1 MRKDN
6 FKSQILI
13 NKVKKILK
21 KIQNDPA
28 IFENIFTQLF
38 EKDFNEQLDKINELK
53 EGKLKGLIIS
63 VKDLFDVKGYK
74 TKGGTKFINVG
85 DAQHDARCI
94 SLIRNAGG
102 LLLGHTNMTEL
113 AYSGLG
119 INPHYGTPSNPI
131 FKNAV
136 PGGSTSGGAVS
147 IALEVSDITIGTD
160 TGGST
165 RIPASFT
172 GITGFKPTQDSISR
186 EGVLVLS
193 TSLDS
198 VGLMAK
204 NIKLCKLGFETMR
217 DKASLKPKISN
228 INNIKIIIPINFG
241 YENIDVEVKE
251 GFEAAKN
258 KIIESGFDVLESD
271 IPLLDKYQK
280 VPLWQFAAVE
290 SQAEYFDAFTRK
302 KHLIDP
308 NVSRRMDR
316 ANQVTAVEYVKLCE
330 ERKKLIDQFNNFLG
344 NNFLLLP
351 TVSITPPLIKDCE
364 NEDFYDKA
372 NLISLKN
379 TTLANYMNGCSL
391 SLPYT
396 IDNKPIGIMLNA
408 STNNDDGILEIG
420 SKIEKILSK

>member
-1 MRKDN
+1 MKTEN
-6 FKSQILI
+6 SQSENLI
-13 NKVKKILK
+13 NKVNKILK

-28 IFENIFTQLF
+28 SFENIFTELF
-38 EKDFNEQLDKINELK
+38 EKDFNEQLDNINK
-53 EGKLKGLIIS
+53 VKKGKLKGLIIS

-74 TKGGTKFINVG
+74 TKGGTKFIDDKIAQK
-85 DAQHDARCI
+85 DAKCI
-94 SLIRNAGG
+94 SLIRKAGG

-119 INPHYGTPSNPI
+119 INPHYGTPLNPV
-131 FKNAV
+131 FKNSV

-147 IALEVSDITIGTD
+147 IALDVADITIGTD

-165 RIPASFT
+165 RIPAAFT

-186 EGVLVLS
+186 DNVLVLS

-198 VGLMAK
+198 VGLMARDVS
-204 NIKLCKLGFETMR
+204 LCKLGFETMR
-217 DKASLKPKISN
+217 NKSKNN
-228 INNIKIIIPINFG
+228 IAKNNIKIIIPKNFG
-241 YENIDVEVKE
+241 FEDIDDEIKV
-251 GFEAAKN
+251 GFDSAKK
-258 KIIESGFDVLESD
+258 KIIRSGLDIQEIE
-271 IPLLDKYQK
+271 IPLLDHYKK
-280 VPLWQFAAVE
+280 IPLWQFAAVE
-290 SQAEYFDAFTRK
+290 CQAEYFEAYNNK

-316 ANQVTAVEYVKLCE
+316 ANQVTAVEYVNLCK
-330 ERKKLIDQFNNFLG
+330 ERTTLISQFNTFLG

-364 NEDFYDKA
+364 NVEFYDKM
-372 NLISLKN
+372 NLISLRN

-396 IDNKPIGIMLNA
+396 IKDKPVGIMLNG
-408 STNNDDGILEIG
+408 STDNDDQLLEIG
-420 SKIEKILSK
+420 SKIEKLLSK

>member
-6 FKSQILI
+6 FKSKILI
-13 NKVKKILK
+13 NKVNKILK
-21 KIQNDPA
+21 KIQNDPSN
-28 IFENIFTQLF
+28 FENIFTQLF
-38 EKDFNEQLDKINELK
+38 KKDFNEQLDKINIVK

-74 TKGGTKFINVG
+74 TKGGTKFIDDG
-85 DAQHDARCI
+85 DAQQDAKCI

-165 RIPASFT
+165 RIPAAFT

-198 VGLMAK
+198 VGLMA
-204 NIKLCKLGFETMR
+204 NNVKLCRLGFETMR
-217 DKASLKPKISN
+217 NKTHLNFQNSN
-228 INNIKIIIPINFG
+228 INNVKIIIPNNFG
-241 YENIDVEVKE
+241 FENIDTEVKE

-258 KIIESGFDVLESD
+258 IIIKSGFDVLESD
-271 IPLLDKYQK
+271 IPLLEEYKK

-290 SQAEYFDAFTRK
+290 SQAEYFDA
-302 KHLIDP
+302 
-308 NVSRRMDR
+308 
-316 ANQVTAVEYVKLCE
+316 
-330 ERKKLIDQFNNFLG
+330 
-344 NNFLLLP
+344 
-351 TVSITPPLIKDCE
+351 
-364 NEDFYDKA
+364 
-372 NLISLKN
+372 
-379 TTLANYMNGCSL
+379 
-391 SLPYT
+391 YT
-396 IDNKPIGIMLNA
+396 N
-408 STNNDDGILEIG
+408 
-420 SKIEKILSK
+420 

>member
-1 MRKDN
+1 MKTEN
-6 FKSQILI
+6 SQSENLI
-13 NKVKKILK
+13 NKVNKILK

-28 IFENIFTQLF
+28 SFENIFTELF
-38 EKDFNEQLDKINELK
+38 EKDFNEQLDNINK
-53 EGKLKGLIIS
+53 VKKGKLKGLIIS

-74 TKGGTKFINVG
+74 TKGGTKFIDDKIAQK
-85 DAQHDARCI
+85 DAKCI
-94 SLIRNAGG
+94 SLIRKAGG

-119 INPHYGTPSNPI
+119 INPHYGTPLNPV
-131 FKNAV
+131 FKNSV

-147 IALEVSDITIGTD
+147 IALDVADITIGTD

-165 RIPASFT
+165 RIPAAFT

-186 EGVLVLS
+186 DNVLVLS

-198 VGLMAK
+198 VGLMARDVS
-204 NIKLCKLGFETMR
+204 LCKLGFETMR
-217 DKASLKPKISN
+217 NKSKNN
-228 INNIKIIIPINFG
+228 IAKNNIKIIIPKNFG
-241 YENIDVEVKE
+241 FEDIDDEIKVGFDSAKE
-251 GFEAAKN
+251 
-258 KIIESGFDVLESD
+258 KIIKSGLDIQEIE
-271 IPLLDKYQK
+271 IPLLDHYKK
-280 VPLWQFAAVE
+280 IPLWQFAAVE
-290 SQAEYFDAFTRK
+290 CQAEYFEAYNNK

-316 ANQVTAVEYVKLCE
+316 ANQVTAVEYVNLCK
-330 ERKKLIDQFNNFLG
+330 ERTTLISQFNTFLG

-364 NEDFYDKA
+364 NVEFYDKM
-372 NLISLKN
+372 NLISLRN

-396 IDNKPIGIMLNA
+396 IKDKPVGIMLNG
-408 STNNDDGILEIG
+408 STDNDDQLLEIG

>member
-1 MRKDN
+1 MKTEN
-6 FKSQILI
+6 SQSENLI
-13 NKVKKILK
+13 NKVNKILK

-28 IFENIFTQLF
+28 SFENIFTELF
-38 EKDFNEQLDKINELK
+38 EKDFNEQLDNINK
-53 EGKLKGLIIS
+53 VKKGKLKGLIIS

-74 TKGGTKFINVG
+74 TKGGTKFIDDKIAQK
-85 DAQHDARCI
+85 DAKCI
-94 SLIRNAGG
+94 SLIRKAGG

-119 INPHYGTPSNPI
+119 INPHYGTPSNPV
-131 FKNAV
+131 FKNSV

-147 IALEVSDITIGTD
+147 IALDVADITIGTD

-165 RIPASFT
+165 RIPAAFT

-186 EGVLVLS
+186 DNVLVLS

-204 NIKLCKLGFETMR
+204 DVSLCKLGFETMR
-217 DKASLKPKISN
+217 NKSKNN
-228 INNIKIIIPINFG
+228 IAKNNIKIIIPKNFG
-241 YENIDVEVKE
+241 FEDIDDEIKVGFDSAKE
-251 GFEAAKN
+251 
-258 KIIESGFDVLESD
+258 KIIKSGIDIQEIE
-271 IPLLDKYQK
+271 IPLLDHYKK
-280 VPLWQFAAVE
+280 IPLWQFAAVE
-290 SQAEYFDAFTRK
+290 CQAEYFEAYNNK

-316 ANQVTAVEYVKLCE
+316 ANQVTAVEYVNLCK
-330 ERKKLIDQFNNFLG
+330 ERTTLISQFNTFLG

-364 NEDFYDKA
+364 NVEFYDKM
-372 NLISLKN
+372 NLISLRN

-396 IDNKPIGIMLNA
+396 IKDKPVGIMLNG
-408 STNNDDGILEIG
+408 STDNDDQLLEIG
-420 SKIEKILSK
+420 SKIEKLLSK

>member
-1 MRKDN
+1 MKTEN
-6 FKSQILI
+6 SQSENLI
-13 NKVKKILK
+13 NKVNKILK

-28 IFENIFTQLF
+28 SFENIFTELF
-38 EKDFNEQLDKINELK
+38 EKDFNEQLDNINK
-53 EGKLKGLIIS
+53 VKKGKLKGLIIS

-74 TKGGTKFINVG
+74 TKGGTKFIDDKIAQK
-85 DAQHDARCI
+85 DAKCI
-94 SLIRNAGG
+94 SLIRKAGG

-119 INPHYGTPSNPI
+119 INPHYGTPLNPV
-131 FKNAV
+131 FKNSV

-147 IALEVSDITIGTD
+147 IALDVADITIGTD

-165 RIPASFT
+165 RIPAAFT

-186 EGVLVLS
+186 DNVLVLS

-198 VGLMAK
+198 VGLMARDVS
-204 NIKLCKLGFETMR
+204 LCKLGFETMR
-217 DKASLKPKISN
+217 NKSKNN
-228 INNIKIIIPINFG
+228 IAKNNIKIIIPKNFG
-241 YENIDVEVKE
+241 FEDIDDEIKV
-251 GFEAAKN
+251 
-258 KIIESGFDVLESD
+258 GFDSAKEKIVKSGLDIQEIE
-271 IPLLDKYQK
+271 IPLLDHYKK
-280 VPLWQFAAVE
+280 IPLWQFAAVE
-290 SQAEYFDAFTRK
+290 CQAEYFEAYNNK

-316 ANQVTAVEYVKLCE
+316 ANQVTAVEYVNLCK
-330 ERKKLIDQFNNFLG
+330 ERTTLISQFNTFLG

-364 NEDFYDKA
+364 NVEFYDKM
-372 NLISLKN
+372 NLISLRN

-396 IDNKPIGIMLNA
+396 IKDKPVGIMLNG
-408 STNNDDGILEIG
+408 STDNDDQLLEIG
-420 SKIEKILSK
+420 SKIEKLLSK

>member
-1 MRKDN
+1 MKTEN
-6 FKSQILI
+6 SQSENLI
-13 NKVKKILK
+13 NKVNKILK

-28 IFENIFTQLF
+28 SFENIFTELF
-38 EKDFNEQLDKINELK
+38 EKDFNEQLDNINK
-53 EGKLKGLIIS
+53 VKKGKLKGLIIS

-74 TKGGTKFINVG
+74 TKGGTKFIDDEIAQK
-85 DAQHDARCI
+85 DAKCI
-94 SLIRNAGG
+94 SLIRKAGG

-131 FKNAV
+131 FKNSV

-147 IALEVSDITIGTD
+147 IALDVADITIGTD

-165 RIPASFT
+165 RIPAAFT

-186 EGVLVLS
+186 DNVLVLS

-204 NIKLCKLGFETMR
+204 DVSLCKLGFETMR
-217 DKASLKPKISN
+217 NKSKNN
-228 INNIKIIIPINFG
+228 IAKNNIKIIIPKNFG
-241 YENIDVEVKE
+241 FEDIDDEIKVGFDSAKE
-251 GFEAAKN
+251 
-258 KIIESGFDVLESD
+258 KIIKSGLDIQEIE
-271 IPLLDKYQK
+271 IPLLDHYKK
-280 VPLWQFAAVE
+280 IPLWQFAAVE
-290 SQAEYFDAFTRK
+290 CQAEYFEAYNNK

-316 ANQVTAVEYVKLCE
+316 ANQVTAVEYVNLCK
-330 ERKKLIDQFNNFLG
+330 ERTTLISQFNTFLG

-364 NEDFYDKA
+364 NVEFYDKM
-372 NLISLKN
+372 NLISLRN

-396 IDNKPIGIMLNA
+396 IKDKPVGIMLNG
-408 STNNDDGILEIG
+408 STDNDDQLLKIG

>member
-1 MRKDN
+1 MKTEN
-6 FKSQILI
+6 SQSENLI
-13 NKVKKILK
+13 NKVNKILK

-28 IFENIFTQLF
+28 SFENIFTELF
-38 EKDFNEQLDKINELK
+38 EKDFNEQLDNINK
-53 EGKLKGLIIS
+53 VKKGKLKGLIIS

-74 TKGGTKFINVG
+74 TKGGTKFIDDKIAQK
-85 DAQHDARCI
+85 DAKCI
-94 SLIRNAGG
+94 SLIRKAGG

-131 FKNAV
+131 FKNSV

-147 IALEVSDITIGTD
+147 IALDVSDITIGTD

-165 RIPASFT
+165 RIPAAFT

-186 EGVLVLS
+186 DNVLVLS

-204 NIKLCKLGFETMR
+204 DVSLCKLGFETMR
-217 DKASLKPKISN
+217 NKSKNN
-228 INNIKIIIPINFG
+228 IAKNNIKIIIPKNFG
-241 YENIDVEVKE
+241 FEDIDDEIKVGFDSAKE
-251 GFEAAKN
+251 
-258 KIIESGFDVLESD
+258 KIIKSGLDIQEIE
-271 IPLLDKYQK
+271 IPLLDHYKK
-280 VPLWQFAAVE
+280 IPLWQFAAVE
-290 SQAEYFDAFTRK
+290 CQAEYFEAYNNK

-316 ANQVTAVEYVKLCE
+316 ANQVTAVEYVNLCK
-330 ERKKLIDQFNNFLG
+330 ERTTLISQFNAFLG
-344 NNFLLLP
+344 NDFLLLP

-364 NEDFYDKA
+364 NVEFYDKM
-372 NLISLKN
+372 NLISLRN

-396 IDNKPIGIMLNA
+396 IKDKPVGIMLNG
-408 STNNDDGILEIG
+408 STDNDDQLLEIG
-420 SKIEKILSK
+420 SKIEKLLSK

>member
-1 MRKDN
+1 MKTEN
-6 FKSQILI
+6 SQSENLI
-13 NKVKKILK
+13 NKVNKILK

-28 IFENIFTQLF
+28 SFENIFTELF
-38 EKDFNEQLDKINELK
+38 EKDFNEQLDNINK
-53 EGKLKGLIIS
+53 VKKGKLKGLIIS

-74 TKGGTKFINVG
+74 TKGGTKFIDDKIAQK
-85 DAQHDARCI
+85 DAKCI
-94 SLIRNAGG
+94 SLIRKAGG

-119 INPHYGTPSNPI
+119 INPHYGTPLNPV
-131 FKNAV
+131 FKNSV

-147 IALEVSDITIGTD
+147 IALDVADITIGTD

-165 RIPASFT
+165 RIPAAFT

-186 EGVLVLS
+186 DNVLVLS

-204 NIKLCKLGFETMR
+204 DVSLCKLGFETMR
-217 DKASLKPKISN
+217 NKSKNN
-228 INNIKIIIPINFG
+228 IAKNNIKIIIPKNFG
-241 YENIDVEVKE
+241 FEDIDDEIKV
-251 GFEAAKN
+251 GFDSAKK
-258 KIIESGFDVLESD
+258 KIIKSGLDIQEIE
-271 IPLLDKYQK
+271 IPLLNHYKK
-280 VPLWQFAAVE
+280 IPLWQFAAVE
-290 SQAEYFDAFTRK
+290 CQAEYFEAYNNK

-316 ANQVTAVEYVKLCE
+316 ANQVTAVEYVNLCK
-330 ERKKLIDQFNNFLG
+330 ERTTLISQFNTFLG

-364 NEDFYDKA
+364 NVEFYDKM
-372 NLISLKN
+372 NLISLRN

-396 IDNKPIGIMLNA
+396 IKDKPVGIMLNG
-408 STNNDDGILEIG
+408 STDNDDQLLEIG
-420 SKIEKILSK
+420 SKIEKLLSK

>member
-1 MRKDN
+1 MKTEN
-6 FKSQILI
+6 SQSENLI
-13 NKVKKILK
+13 NKVNKILK

-28 IFENIFTQLF
+28 SFENIFTELF
-38 EKDFNEQLDKINELK
+38 EKDFNEQLDNINK
-53 EGKLKGLIIS
+53 VKKGKLKGLIIS

-74 TKGGTKFINVG
+74 TKGGTKFIDDKIAQK
-85 DAQHDARCI
+85 DAKCI
-94 SLIRNAGG
+94 SLIRKAGG

-119 INPHYGTPSNPI
+119 INPHYGTPLNPV
-131 FKNAV
+131 FKNSV

-147 IALEVSDITIGTD
+147 IALDVADITIGTD

-165 RIPASFT
+165 RIPAAFT

-186 EGVLVLS
+186 DNVLVLS

-198 VGLMAK
+198 VGLMARDVS
-204 NIKLCKLGFETMR
+204 LCKLGFETMR
-217 DKASLKPKISN
+217 NKSKNN
-228 INNIKIIIPINFG
+228 IAKNNIKIIIPKNFG
-241 YENIDVEVKE
+241 FEDIDDEIKVGFDSAKE
-251 GFEAAKN
+251 
-258 KIIESGFDVLESD
+258 KIIKSGLDIQEIE
-271 IPLLDKYQK
+271 IPLLNHYKK
-280 VPLWQFAAVE
+280 IPLWQFAAVE
-290 SQAEYFDAFTRK
+290 CQAEYFEAYNNK

-316 ANQVTAVEYVKLCE
+316 ANQVTAVEYVNICK
-330 ERKKLIDQFNNFLG
+330 ERTTLISQFNTFLG

-364 NEDFYDKA
+364 NVEFYDKM
-372 NLISLKN
+372 NLISLRN

-396 IDNKPIGIMLNA
+396 IKDKPVGIMLNG
-408 STNNDDGILEIG
+408 STDNDDQLLEIG
-420 SKIEKILSK
+420 SKIEKLLSK

>member
-1 MRKDN
+1 MKTEN
-6 FKSQILI
+6 SQSENLI
-13 NKVKKILK
+13 NKVNKILK

-28 IFENIFTQLF
+28 SFENIFTELF
-38 EKDFNEQLDKINELK
+38 EKDFNEQLDNINK
-53 EGKLKGLIIS
+53 VKKGKLKGLIIS

-74 TKGGTKFINVG
+74 TKGGTKFIDDKIAQK
-85 DAQHDARCI
+85 DAKCI
-94 SLIRNAGG
+94 SLIRKAGG

-119 INPHYGTPSNPI
+119 INPHYGTPLNPV
-131 FKNAV
+131 FKNSV

-147 IALEVSDITIGTD
+147 IALDVADITIGTD

-165 RIPASFT
+165 RIPAAFT

-186 EGVLVLS
+186 DNVLVLS

-198 VGLMAK
+198 VGLMARDVS
-204 NIKLCKLGFETMR
+204 LCKLGFETMR
-217 DKASLKPKISN
+217 NKSKNSIAK
-228 INNIKIIIPINFG
+228 NNIKIIIPKNFG
-241 YENIDVEVKE
+241 FEDIDDEIKVGFDSAKE
-251 GFEAAKN
+251 
-258 KIIESGFDVLESD
+258 KIIKSGLDIQEIE
-271 IPLLDKYQK
+271 IPLLDHYKK
-280 VPLWQFAAVE
+280 IPLWQFAAVE
-290 SQAEYFDAFTRK
+290 CQAEYFEAYNNK

-316 ANQVTAVEYVKLCE
+316 ANQVTAVEYVNLCK
-330 ERKKLIDQFNNFLG
+330 ERTTLISQFNTFLG

-364 NEDFYDKA
+364 NVEFYDKM
-372 NLISLKN
+372 NLISLRN

-396 IDNKPIGIMLNA
+396 IKDKPVGIMLNG
-408 STNNDDGILEIG
+408 STDNDDQLLEIG
-420 SKIEKILSK
+420 SKIEKLLSK

>member
-1 MRKDN
+1 MKTEN
-6 FKSQILI
+6 SQSENLI
-13 NKVKKILK
+13 NKVNKILK

-28 IFENIFTQLF
+28 SFENIFTELF
-38 EKDFNEQLDKINELK
+38 EKDFNEQLDNINK
-53 EGKLKGLIIS
+53 VKKAKLKGLIIS

-74 TKGGTKFINVG
+74 TKGGTKFIDDKIAQK
-85 DAQHDARCI
+85 DAKCI
-94 SLIRNAGG
+94 SLIRKAGG

-119 INPHYGTPSNPI
+119 INPHYGTPLNPV
-131 FKNAV
+131 FKNSV

-147 IALEVSDITIGTD
+147 IALDVADITIGTD

-165 RIPASFT
+165 RIPAAFT

-186 EGVLVLS
+186 DNVLVLS

-198 VGLMAK
+198 VGLMARDVS
-204 NIKLCKLGFETMR
+204 LCKLGFETMR
-217 DKASLKPKISN
+217 NKSKNN
-228 INNIKIIIPINFG
+228 IAKNNIKIIIPKNFG
-241 YENIDVEVKE
+241 FEDIDDEIKV
-251 GFEAAKN
+251 GFDSAKK
-258 KIIESGFDVLESD
+258 KIIKSGLDIQEIE
-271 IPLLDKYQK
+271 IPLLNHYKK
-280 VPLWQFAAVE
+280 IPLWQFAAVE
-290 SQAEYFDAFTRK
+290 CQAEYFEAYNNK

-316 ANQVTAVEYVKLCE
+316 ANQVTAVKYVNLCK
-330 ERKKLIDQFNNFLG
+330 ERTTLIYRFNTFLG

-364 NEDFYDKA
+364 NVEFYDKM
-372 NLISLKN
+372 NLISLRN

-396 IDNKPIGIMLNA
+396 IKDKPVGIMLNG
-408 STNNDDGILEIG
+408 STDNDDQLLEIG
-420 SKIEKILSK
+420 SKIEKLLSK

>member
-1 MRKDN
+1 MKTEN
-6 FKSQILI
+6 SQSENLI
-13 NKVKKILK
+13 NKVNKILK

-28 IFENIFTQLF
+28 SFENIFTELF
-38 EKDFNEQLDKINELK
+38 EKDFNEQLDNINK
-53 EGKLKGLIIS
+53 VKKGKLKGLIIS

-74 TKGGTKFINVG
+74 TKGGTKFIDDKIAQK
-85 DAQHDARCI
+85 DAKCI
-94 SLIRNAGG
+94 SLIRKAGG

-119 INPHYGTPSNPI
+119 INPHYGTPSNPV
-131 FKNAV
+131 FKNSV

-147 IALEVSDITIGTD
+147 IALDVADITIGTD

-165 RIPASFT
+165 RIPAAFT

-186 EGVLVLS
+186 DNVLVLS

-204 NIKLCKLGFETMR
+204 DVSLCKLGFETMR
-217 DKASLKPKISN
+217 NKSKNN
-228 INNIKIIIPINFG
+228 IAKNNIKIIIPKNFG
-241 YENIDVEVKE
+241 FEDIDDEIKVGFDSAKE
-251 GFEAAKN
+251 
-258 KIIESGFDVLESD
+258 KIIKSGLDIQEIE
-271 IPLLDKYQK
+271 IPLLDHYKK
-280 VPLWQFAAVE
+280 IPLWQFAAVE
-290 SQAEYFDAFTRK
+290 CQAEYFEAYNNK

-316 ANQVTAVEYVKLCE
+316 ANQVTAVEYVNLCK
-330 ERKKLIDQFNNFLG
+330 ERTTLISQFNTFLG

-364 NEDFYDKA
+364 NVEFYDKM
-372 NLISLKN
+372 NLISLRN

-396 IDNKPIGIMLNA
+396 IKDKPVGIMLNG
-408 STNNDDGILEIG
+408 STDNDDQLLKIG